1 MKDKYSI
8 HPSWLNRDYV
18 EKENDM
24 SCIENE
30 ALLENYFEQ
39 FFEELIK
46 DGVPELVAEKLA
58 EKQARKRM
66 EEQD

>member
-1 MKDKYSI
+1 MKDSI

-18 EKENDM
+18 YMEEENDM
-24 SCIENE
+24 SCEENA

-46 DGVPELVAEKLA
+46 DGVPEIIAEKLA
-58 EKQARKRM
+58 EQQARKRM
-66 EEQD
+66 EEQN